1 MDENDLKR
9 NYRVT
14 VRFTKEEYDRLL
26 KLTKD
31 SLDAREQSISKLI
44 RQNVFQENQMKYLMR
59 IAADIRRLR
68 VEMEQALRRYETLQS
83 SFAEQE
89 LLNTMQ
95 ELNEKLNL
103 YEKEM
108 SAYGN
113 NDSKKH
119 KNQ

>member
-1 MDENDLKR
+1 MDMDENDLKR

-26 KLTKD
+26 QLTKD
-31 SLDAREQSISKLI
+31 SLDTKELSISKLI
-44 RQNVFQENQMKYLMR
+44 RQNVFHENQAKYLMR
-59 IAADIRRLR
+59 IASDIRRLR

-83 SFAEQE
+83 DFAEQE

-119 KNQ
+119 

>member
-1 MDENDLKR
+1 MDMDENDLKR

-31 SLDAREQSISKLI
+31 SLDVREQSISKLI

-83 SFAEQE
+83 GFAEQE

-119 KNQ
+119 